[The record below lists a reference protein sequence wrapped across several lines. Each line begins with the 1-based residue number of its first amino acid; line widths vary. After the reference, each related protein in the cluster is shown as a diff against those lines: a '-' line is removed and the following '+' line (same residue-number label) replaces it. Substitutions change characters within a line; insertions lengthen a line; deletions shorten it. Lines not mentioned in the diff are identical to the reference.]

1 MVLPLKKH
9 INEAVGEQL
18 FVGIMTSQRMQSVE
32 MRIGQFLLIL
42 FNREKANQ
50 ICRLINFHMDAQS
63 RDWKRTNK
71 PESDPVVK
79 NKSASLFVNA
89 FQVLNQVLIITT
101 GDDEVAH
108 GRERSCLRGTF
119 MTIQSVHDLT
129 LA

>member
-1 MVLPLKKH
+1 M
-9 INEAVGEQL
+9 
-18 FVGIMTSQRMQSVE
+18 
-32 MRIGQFLLIL
+32 LIL

-89 FQVLNQVLIITT
+89 FQVLNQVLIITKHKCLIY
-101 GDDEVAH
+101 DMYFNEEEKVINFEEF
-108 GRERSCLRGTF
+108 GRNQELK
-119 MTIQSVHDLT
+119 TILCFNESFSFS
-129 LA
+129 